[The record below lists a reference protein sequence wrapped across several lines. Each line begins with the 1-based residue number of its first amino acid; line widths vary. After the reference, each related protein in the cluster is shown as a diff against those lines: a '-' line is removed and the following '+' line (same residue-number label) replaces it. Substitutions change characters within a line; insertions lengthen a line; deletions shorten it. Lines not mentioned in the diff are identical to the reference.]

1 MENPK
6 LAAAIRERIVNA
18 FPPSER
24 PYLRYIMNSIQDD
37 EVISVDQ
44 ALRWD
49 A

>member
-6 LAAAIRERIVNA
+6 LAAAIRERIIRA
-18 FPPSER
+18 FPETEQ